1 LKTLNN
7 TEISVTTT
15 TNQHNGSQK
24 DKKKPNSMTTKEEE
38 IDPTDITRNNSQPTL
53 ISITKARREISRQ
66 LQSRVCADPETKD
79 HGQSYLVWEE
89 ADWLKKRQVTAP
101 VVPPPNQGVY
111 SGTTHNAL
119 EVHRTAILAYKR
131 YKEAQAAAKKMIM
144 HAFKEHHF
152 LELQD
157 DNGDVVGYT
166 ARELFA
172 HLIDQYVQ
180 SEDVADQ
187 VTELRKQLEQAYNP
201 TEEPQVYYKA
211 VQDAKLTLES
221 LNQTIDEE
229 TLIRHGMNQFKGH
242 MDLRHDIKAWKKFDR
257 ADKTWKKFKSHFTKA
272 INDNRN
278 AMSTLKAV
286 GIANAVKEQ
295 VNENKENHQLLAQ
308 ATDEANDK
316 TEQLEKQQ
324 AQLYAALMAKQPQPQ
339 PLQDNT
345 AATIKALTDKINRLE
360 SASSGNNRGDGGNRG
375 GAHKNY
381 PSNGKDGIR
390 TTRRWCN
397 GNYCWT
403 CGFDIKHNS
412 MTCQYINEP
421 AKHQPLARKN
431 Y

>member
-1 LKTLNN
+1 M
-7 TEISVTTT
+7 STTT
-15 TNQHNGSQK
+15 K
-24 DKKKPNSMTTKEEE
+24 DDE
-38 IDPTDITRNNSQPTL
+38 IDLTDITRNNSQPTL

-66 LQSRVCADPETKD
+66 LQSKVCADPETKD
-79 HGQSYLVWEE
+79 HGQSFLVWESS
-89 ADWLKKRQVTAP
+89 DWLKKRQVTN
-101 VVPPPNQGVY
+101 VIVPPPNPGVY
-111 SGTTHNAL
+111 VGTTHNAL
-119 EVHRTAILAYKR
+119 EVHRTANLAYKR

-157 DNGDVVGYT
+157 DNGDIIGYT

-180 SEDVADQ
+180 LEDIADQ
-187 VTELRKQLEQAYNP
+187 VTELHKQLEQAYDP
-201 TEEPQVYYKA
+201 TDEPQVYYKA

-221 LNQTIDEE
+221 LNQTIDDD

-242 MDLRHDIKAWKKFDR
+242 MDLRLDIKAWKKFAS

-278 AMSTLKAV
+278 DLGTLKAV

-295 VNENKENHQLLAQ
+295 VSQNKENQQLLAQ

-316 TEQLEKQQ
+316 IEQLEKQQ
-324 AQLYAALMAKQPQPQ
+324 AQLFAAFMAKQPQSQPPLQ
-339 PLQDNT
+339 PLQDST

-360 SASSGNNRGDGGNRG
+360 AANSGGGGSRG
-375 GAHKNY
+375 GQKNY

-390 TTRRWCN
+390 TTRRWN
-397 GNYCWT
+397 NDNYCWT

-412 MTCQYINEP
+412 TTCRYIKEP
-421 AKHQPLARKN
+421 TKHQSLATASDTMGGSTRN
-431 Y
+431 LHLRT